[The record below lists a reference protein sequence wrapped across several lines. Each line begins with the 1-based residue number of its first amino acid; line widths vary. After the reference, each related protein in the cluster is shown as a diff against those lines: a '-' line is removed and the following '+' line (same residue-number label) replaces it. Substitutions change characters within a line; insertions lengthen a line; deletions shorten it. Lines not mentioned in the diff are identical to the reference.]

1 MCIMFADRE
10 VLAMA
15 SVASNLESFGK
26 PVISRLISPAQE
38 VIVDSCLKIVYITA
52 ATAMLDVSLTNSQ
65 MTKQLSL
72 VSEPFTGIWNEMLL
86 DIPAGEYSLVIS
98 STYSSLDRYGNA
110 AVIEKTEILPHSCEI
125 AG

>member
-1 MCIMFADRE
+1 MFADRE

-110 AVIEKTEILPHSCEI
+110 AIIEKTEILPHSCEI